1 MYTTCPWINSIL
13 TTCQGQSSKY
23 IVLILKSISMFM
35 MPGKLI
41 FNLECTCVPTRIDK
55 LSINTPLFS
64 LDIMV
69 AISLFPINFTQ
80 KRCSASRLCHD
91 TFLLNSSFKL
101 EAMRRQRTKVWIRDT
116 RFLSVLLKMN
126 RGELVYESRVFL
138 EYYYQTMEQTP
149 LVIDWISI
157 LSPLLL
163 IVYFGW

>member
-1 MYTTCPWINSIL
+1 MCTGRYIEYRYLANELLKMYTPCPWINSIL
-13 TTCQGQSSKY
+13 TTCQGQSSIY

-55 LSINTPLFS
+55 LSIYTPLFS

-91 TFLLNSSFKL
+91 TFLLNFSFKL
-101 EAMRRQRTKVWIRDT
+101 EAI
-116 RFLSVLLKMN
+116 SVLLKMN

-138 EYYYQTMEQTP
+138 EYYYQTMEQNP
-149 LVIDWISI
+149 FSNRLN
-157 LSPLLL
+157 
-163 IVYFGW
+163 